1 MVNGGSVRCRE
12 QSNMNKVR
20 FGVVGVGPW
29 GELHAHALARCPA
42 AELAAVCDLNEGRAR
57 LVVAATGAR
66 MYYTNYESLFADGSI
81 DAVCIATP
89 DHLHL
94 EIASAAVRAGKHLL
108 VEKPLAT
115 TVEEAEV
122 IADLARQAKVKLMVN
137 FHHRWHPALW
147 GAWESIRNNRIGE
160 PHLLALRWNH
170 RIDLPTR
177 AILWTAQSSVG
188 WYAGSHAVDAA
199 RWLTRDEVI
208 RVYAASGMGVLDSLQ
223 VHTPDFFTAILEF
236 SRGAVATIETCWTLP
251 HSAPSQSDIRGQ
263 IIGTEGVLYF
273 DESHHRMLERY
284 ERVNVTQSTAYPDV
298 AEAPSVQGQPVGYAL
313 ESVRAF
319 ALAVA
324 RDEPPP
330 VTAADGV
337 AAARI
342 VAAIHQSARTK
353 QPVVLETPSL
363 ESQRPWDDDGITLR
377 T

>member
-29 GELHAHALARCPA
+29 GELHAHALARRPA

-170 RIDLPTR
+170 R
-177 AILWTAQSSVG
+177 
-188 WYAGSHAVDAA
+188 
-199 RWLTRDEVI
+199 
-208 RVYAASGMGVLDSLQ
+208 
-223 VHTPDFFTAILEF
+223 LEF
-236 SRGAVATIETCWTLP
+236 YQICLRQQPRSIRLHLLLAEELRKSGRLGEARGILMDARRIT
-251 HSAPSQSDIRGQ
+251 
-263 IIGTEGVLYF
+263 
-273 DESHHRMLERY
+273 
-284 ERVNVTQSTAYPDV
+284 
-298 AEAPSVQGQPVGYAL
+298 PVHQK
-313 ESVRAF
+313 VR
-319 ALAVA
+319 
-324 RDEPPP
+324 
-330 VTAADGV
+330 
-337 AAARI
+337 
-342 VAAIHQSARTK
+342 
-353 QPVVLETPSL
+353 
-363 ESQRPWDDDGITLR
+363 QRL
-377 T
+377 